1 MSWTV
6 WAAVVVVCVTVW
18 ALIKRYETRLVLLVS
33 GGDAPRTLN
42 VCTPVSMISPV

>member
-18 ALIKRYETRLVLLVS
+18 ALIKRYETLWCFWFRVW
-33 GGDAPRTLN
+33 
-42 VCTPVSMISPV
+42 